1 MIVGFLVNGAI
12 QALVPVVIA
21 FLLSRFVG
29 DFVGRSVLAIFLI
42 MAAGSYQGF
51 AIMASDLLGAGP
63 IWAPIELVGGVVFGT
78 MALLGLRG
86 SPWWLAAGWALHP
99 IWDVAL
105 HYFGPGGSFAPES
118 YAIACV
124 SYDLLVAG
132 YIAVVYGLGLL
143 STGVD
148 RRSDKASIKAESPRY
163 GLAEWPQQD

>member
-1 MIVGFLVNGAI
+1 MITTYLVNGAI

-63 IWAPIELVGGVVFGT
+63 IWAPVELVGGVVFGT

-86 SPWWLAAGWALHP
+86 SPWWLAAGWAAHP
-99 IWDVAL
+99 IWDIVL
-105 HYFGPGGSFAPES
+105 HYFGPGSSFAPEP
-118 YAIACV
+118 YVIACV
-124 SYDLLVAG
+124 SYDWLVTA
-132 YIAVVYGLGLL
+132 YIAVVYGFGLL
-143 STGVD
+143 EE
-148 RRSDKASIKAESPRY
+148 RSPALRQGAH
-163 GLAEWPQQD
+163 

>member
-29 DFVGRSVLAIFLI
+29 DFAGRSVLAIFLI

-51 AIMASDLLGAGP
+51 AIMASDLLGAGS
-63 IWAPIELVGGVVFGT
+63 IWAPVELVGGVVFGT

-86 SPWWLAAGWALHP
+86 SHWWLAVGWAAHP
-99 IWDVAL
+99 IWDIVL

-118 YAIACV
+118 YVIACL
-124 SYDLLVAG
+124 SFDLLIAG
-132 YIAVVYGLGLL
+132 YIAVVYGFGLL
-143 STGVD
+143 ED
-148 RRSDKASIKAESPRY
+148 RSPALRQ
-163 GLAEWPQQD
+163 GAH

>member
-51 AIMASDLLGAGP
+51 AIMASNLLGAGP
-63 IWAPIELVGGVVFGT
+63 IWAPVELVGGVVFGT

-132 YIAVVYGLGLL
+132 YIAVVYGLRLL